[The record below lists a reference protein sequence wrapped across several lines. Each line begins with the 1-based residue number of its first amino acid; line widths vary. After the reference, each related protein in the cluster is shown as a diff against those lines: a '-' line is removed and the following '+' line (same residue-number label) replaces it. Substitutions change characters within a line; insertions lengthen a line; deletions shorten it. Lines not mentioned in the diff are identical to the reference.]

1 MEHIGVLRLYELALN
16 FEMFEESDLHHL
28 EWCKE
33 CLEVFKAI
41 SEYNRFNTEGI
52 QRQLLTMSDLVS

>member
-16 FEMFEESDLHHL
+16 FEMFDESDLHHL
-28 EWCKE
+28 EWCRE

-41 SEYNRFNTEGI
+41 SEYNRLNTKGI
-52 QRQLLTMSDLVS
+52 QRQVLAIQDLVS